1 MDGHTRGPKSRRERH
16 SPRPRTRPVPSDLA
30 LRRTLTVRSPADGEK
45 LVLVKKR
52 GESIEHVLMKAALWA
67 LYRPAYPDVRVE
79 VPIGDAYKPDLVAL
93 RPPPGGLA
101 YGDPEPVFWGE
112 AGKVSAQKWASLLRR
127 FPDTHFALARWN
139 ERLAPHA
146 TIIRKALD
154 GRPRRAPVDLVR
166 VPDDIERYVERDG
179 TLALS
184 FDDVERVRL
193 ESGDA

>member
-1 MDGHTRGPKSRRERH
+1 MPT
-16 SPRPRTRPVPSDLA
+16 DLP
-30 LRRTLTVRSPADGEK
+30 LRRTLTVRSADGAK

-93 RPPPGGLA
+93 APPPGGPA
-101 YGDPEPVFWGE
+101 YGDPAPAFWGE
-112 AGKVSAQKWASLLRR
+112 AGKVSPGKWASLLRR

-139 ERLAPHA
+139 ERLDPHA
-146 TIIRKALD
+146 ALIRRALG

-166 VPDDIERYVERDG
+166 VPPDVERHLGADG
-179 TLALS
+179 TLALT
-184 FDDVERVRL
+184 FDDVARVRL
-193 ESGDA
+193 DSGDA

>member
-1 MDGHTRGPKSRRERH
+1 M
-16 SPRPRTRPVPSDLA
+16 PSDLA
-30 LRRTLTVRSPADGEK
+30 LRRTLTVRSADDGEK

-67 LYRPAYPDVRVE
+67 LYRPRFPDVQVE
-79 VPIGDAYKPDLVAL
+79 VHVGDAYKPDLVAL

-112 AGKVSAQKWASLLRR
+112 AGKVSPSKWASILRR

-139 ERLAPHA
+139 ERLDPHA
-146 TIIRKALD
+146 RTIEAALD

-166 VPDDIERYVERDG
+166 VPPDLGARIARDG
-179 TLALS
+179 TLALTAS
-184 FDDVERVRL
+184 DVERVRL
-193 ESGDA
+193 DPSGDA